1 MIINQTYEADVRRVV
16 AEQLGV
22 GVEQIAPDVSLPDD
36 LAADSLDLV
45 ELALA
50 LEARCGVAIS
60 DRRLET
66 VRTYGDLLDVIA
78 TAPVSTPPV
87 ARFRIVCDGAARAD
101 HAGPLDP
108 YTVDILVEEVRRAG
122 PHAHVELEA
131 EREDGIV
138 AAARRRLA
146 ARGVVVSVRRAPSSL
161 RAWTPSPSRAAREI
175 PR

>member
-1 MIINQTYEADVRRVV
+1 MVRVSPADRSHAWATRGGVPASSPHGVSRPASFSTMIMDQTYEANVRRVV

-22 GVEQIAPDVSLPDD
+22 GIEEIAPDVSLPDD

-66 VRTYGDLLDVIA
+66 VRTYGDLLDVIT
-78 TAPVSTPPV
+78 TAPLIAPPPL
-87 ARFRIVCDGAARAD
+87 ARFRIVCDGDARAD

-108 YTVDILVEEVRRAG
+108 YTIDILVEEARRAG
-122 PHAHVELEA
+122 P
-131 EREDGIV
+131 
-138 AAARRRLA
+138 
-146 ARGVVVSVRRAPSSL
+146 
-161 RAWTPSPSRAAREI
+161 
-175 PR
+175 